1 MAERRKGA
9 PEPPHICRKLARV
22 ALASGDGR
30 QRKLGLAMMDEL
42 DEMERRVAVAE
53 AERQAAEARARGL
66 EETGHGA

>member
-9 PEPPHICRKLARV
+9 PEPPHLCRKLARV
-22 ALASGDGR
+22 ALASGDRR
-30 QRKLGLAMMDEL
+30 QRKLGHAMMDEL

-53 AERQAAEARARGL
+53 AERQAAEARARRL

>member
-9 PEPPHICRKLARV
+9 PEPPHLCRKLARV

-30 QRKLGLAMMDEL
+30 QRKLGLAMMYEL
-42 DEMERRVAVAE
+42 DEMERRVTVAE
-53 AERQAAEARARGL
+53 AERQEAEARARRL

>member
-9 PEPPHICRKLARV
+9 PEPPHLCRKLARV

-42 DEMERRVAVAE
+42 DALEKRVTVAE
-53 AERQAAEARARGL
+53 AERYAAEARARRL
-66 EETGHGA
+66 EEMGYGA